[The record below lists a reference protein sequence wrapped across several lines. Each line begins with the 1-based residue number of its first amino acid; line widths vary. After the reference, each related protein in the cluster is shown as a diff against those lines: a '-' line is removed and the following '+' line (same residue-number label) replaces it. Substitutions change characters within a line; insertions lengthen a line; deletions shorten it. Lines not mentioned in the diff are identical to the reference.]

1 MMFKE
6 ASDMQL
12 VLYKCQISCYI
23 RKFGFCFKI
32 FSEPFVIANTESEH
46 SCTQVVN

>member
-1 MMFKE
+1 MLIKE
-6 ASDMQL
+6 ASDVQL
-12 VLYKCQISCYI
+12 VLYKCQISSSI

-46 SCTQVVN
+46 SRTQVVN